1 MRFLFQIQF
10 LFVILLFVS
19 CSVSKTEKV
28 EVKNELGQV
37 IEVFEITSEDGKKN
51 GTRKVFD
58 EENGSLIWEE
68 SYKDDVLH
76 GKRTLFYSN
85 GQPQEVEN
93 YEDSILVGEVLSY
106 SAEGKVS
113 AKTPY
118 INKDGES
125 VLNGV
130 IERYYPN
137 GQLMEKV
144 TVIDNKFNG
153 TFEEYYENGQIKAK
167 GNYTEDRFDE
177 ASEVGIIETYD
188 STGTLLRK
196 LDCTFDED
204 KGFSTCK
211 TIWAKE

>member
-1 MRFLFQIQF
+1 MKFLFQIQF
-10 LFVILLFVS
+10 LCVILLFVS
-19 CSVSKTEKV
+19 CSASKTEKV
-28 EVKNELGQV
+28 EVKNDLGHV
-37 IEVFEITSEDGKKN
+37 IEVFEIDKNDSTKN

-76 GKRTLFYSN
+76 GKRTLFYAN
-85 GQPQEVEN
+85 GQSQEVEEWEN
-93 YEDSILVGEVLSY
+93 GILVGEVLSY
-106 SAEGKVS
+106 NKEGKLL

-118 INKDGES
+118 VNKNNES

-130 IERYYPN
+130 IERFYEN
-137 GQLMEKV
+137 GQLMEKI
-144 TVIDNKFNG
+144 TIIDNKFDG
-153 TFEEYYENGQIKAK
+153 AFEEYYENGKLKAK
-167 GNYTEDRFDE
+167 GSYIEDRFDE
-177 ASEVGIIETYD
+177 PAEVGIIETYD

-196 LDCTFDED
+196 LDCTFDEE